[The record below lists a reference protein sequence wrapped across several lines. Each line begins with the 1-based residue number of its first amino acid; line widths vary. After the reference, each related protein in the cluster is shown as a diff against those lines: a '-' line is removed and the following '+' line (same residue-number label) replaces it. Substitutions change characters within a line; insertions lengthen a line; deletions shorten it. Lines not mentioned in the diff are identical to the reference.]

1 MPKKGGRIC
10 ESYVQKE
17 QEKNKTKQNPE
28 LVKGARS
35 KTSIREVKGG

>member
-17 QEKNKTKQNPE
+17 QEKKKKNPE
-28 LVKGARS
+28 LVKGGQ
-35 KTSIREVKGG
+35 KQTSIREVKGG